1 VKTAWRYGHGSDAN
15 RSAPACGPAQHF
27 GWRRIAL
34 ICAQFVLASVVFTGS
49 AHAQGTA
56 LKWGKADASGL
67 AAWRLVAEE
76 MPDLAAEAKK
86 IRFNPA
92 RDLRQASFDLDGDGR
107 SEVFVSATIDSFCG
121 SAGCMTFVLTR
132 RADGKWKVVCQTY
145 AHYGVSGG
153 DIRIGL
159 ADVSGW
165 KAFSATSQV
174 TWEKGADGELS
185 CKESQL
191 RRR

>member
-1 VKTAWRYGHGSDAN
+1 
-15 RSAPACGPAQHF
+15 
-27 GWRRIAL
+27 
-34 ICAQFVLASVVFTGS
+34 LASLVFTGS
-49 AHAQGTA
+49 AYAQATA
-56 LKWGKADASGL
+56 LKWGKADASGI
-67 AAWRLVAEE
+67 AAWRGVAEE

-86 IRFNPA
+86 IRFNSA
-92 RDLRQASFDLDGDGR
+92 RYLRQASFDLDGDGR

-132 RADGKWKVVCQTY
+132 RADDKWKVVCQTY

-159 ADVSGW
+159 ADGSGW

>member
-1 VKTAWRYGHGSDAN
+1 MKTAWRYGHGSDAN
-15 RSAPACGPAQHF
+15 RPAPACGAAQHF
-27 GWRRIAL
+27 GGRRTAR
-34 ICAQFVLASVVFTGS
+34 ICAQFFLASLVFTGS
-49 AHAQGTA
+49 AHAQATA

-67 AAWRLVAEE
+67 AAWRVIAEK

-86 IRFNPA
+86 NRFNPA
-92 RDLRQASFDLDGDGR
+92 RDLRQASYDLDGDGR
-107 SEVFVSATIDSFCG
+107 SEIFVSATIDSFCG
-121 SAGCMTFVLTR
+121 SAGCMTFVLAP
-132 RADGKWKVVCQTY
+132 RAADKWKVVCQTY

-159 ADVSGW
+159 AGGSGW